1 MKDNFAAC
9 LRLTL
14 AYEGGWSDNKADPGG
29 ATMKGITL
37 ATYSAWL
44 GRDATKDELKAIPQ
58 GHVETIYRNQY
69 WDKVRGDDLPAGLDL
84 VAFDA
89 AVNSGVKRGATW
101 LQLAVGAIPDGMVG
115 GATVGAAKAAAHDKA
130 VGVACDCRLAFL
142 KSLKTWPTFGKGWA
156 ARVAKVRAAAFAMGM
171 G

>member
-14 AYEGGWSDNKADPGG
+14 AYEGGWSDNPVDPGG

-37 ATYSAWL
+37 ATYSAWM
-44 GRDATKDELKAIPQ
+44 GRAMTKAELKAIPQ
-58 GHVETIYRNQY
+58 GHVETIYRHEF

-89 AVNSGVKRGATW
+89 AVNSGVQRGATW
-101 LQLAVGAIPDGMVG
+101 LQLAVGAIPDGSIGPASVT
-115 GATVGAAKAAAHDKA
+115 AAKGAAHAMA
-130 VGVACDCRLAFL
+130 VGVACDVRLAFL
-142 KSLKTWPTFGKGWA
+142 KHLPTWGTFGKGWA
-156 ARVAKVRAAAFAMGM
+156 ARVAKVRAAALAMA
-171 G
+171 

>member
-14 AYEGGWSDNKADPGG
+14 AYEGGWSDNPADPGG

-44 GRDATKDELKAIPQ
+44 GKDATKAELKAIPQ
-58 GHVETIYRNQY
+58 AHIEAIYRHEY

-89 AVNSGVKRGATW
+89 AANSGVKR
-101 LQLAVGAIPDGMVG
+101 
-115 GATVGAAKAAAHDKA
+115 
-130 VGVACDCRLAFL
+130 
-142 KSLKTWPTFGKGWA
+142 
-156 ARVAKVRAAAFAMGM
+156 
-171 G
+171 